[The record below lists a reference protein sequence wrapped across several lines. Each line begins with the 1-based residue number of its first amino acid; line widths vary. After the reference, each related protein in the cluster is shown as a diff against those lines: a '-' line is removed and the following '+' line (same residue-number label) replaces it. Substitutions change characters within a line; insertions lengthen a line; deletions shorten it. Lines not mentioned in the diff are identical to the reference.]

1 MTKTSIATL
10 VATLALVG
18 LVGWMLGKG
27 SKGPEKGAKPA
38 VAYVAQMEPG
48 VESMGISE
56 VSQQRLLARTPMG
69 GYVEPMQVVHITAQT
84 GGRVVYIAG
93 REGVSVL
100 AGQVIV
106 GLDEERLMPDYRAA
120 WAHLSGEMSAVQ
132 NAQVQL
138 YNKLNGP
145 VASPMGGAPYDA
157 YDKTTAPAYNVFRG
171 MMPFLGGGAPLIA
184 QSDQQR
190 SYPTRS
196 QARSEYE
203 RQMASVVASQSKIDT
218 IESQMRDHR
227 GIAPFP
233 AIILA
238 KHVAVGDVVQPGQAL
253 MDIAQTD
260 RLQLKLEVPARLVTE
275 LHQGEIVP
283 VTIEGNATVDG
294 LVDQIFPAANSA
306 QHTVTV
312 KVLLPPSAPVAPGMY
327 ASALLPEPPVAGQ
340 AVNVPVIPVSAVVYP
355 GSLPTVFTVGRDG
368 KTELRVVRLGDKQGD
383 RVIVLSGLQPGEK
396 VVTSPSQTM
405 RSGDPIIGERLQ

>member
-1 MTKTSIATL
+1 MTKTSIATF
-10 VATLALVG
+10 VALLTLVG
-18 LVGWMLGKG
+18 LVGWMAGKG
-27 SKGPEKGAKPA
+27 SKGPEKSAKPA
-38 VAYVAQMEPG
+38 VVLQMDPG

-56 VSQQRLLARTPMG
+56 VAQQRLLSRTPMG
-69 GYVEPMQVVHITAQT
+69 GYVEPLQVVHVTAQT

-93 REGVSVL
+93 REGVSVD

-106 GLDEERLMPDYRAA
+106 GLDEERLMSDYRSA
-120 WAHLSGEMSAVQ
+120 WAHLSGEMSAIQ

-145 VASPMGGAPYDA
+145 VTSPMGGAPYDA
-157 YDKTTAPAYNVFRG
+157 YDRATAPAYNVFRG
-171 MMPFLGGGAPLIA
+171 MMPFMGGAPMIA

-190 SYPTRS
+190 TYSNRS

-203 RQMASVVASQSKIDT
+203 KQMAAVVAAQSKIDA

-233 AIILA
+233 AVILT
-238 KHVAVGDVVQPGQAL
+238 KHVAIGDVVQPGQAL

-260 RLQLKLEVPARLVTE
+260 RLQLKLEVPSRLVTE
-275 LHQGEIVP
+275 LHQGEMVP
-283 VTIEGNATVDG
+283 VTIDGNATVDG
-294 LVDQIFPAANSA
+294 LVDQIFPAANQA

-312 KVLLPPSAPVAPGMY
+312 KILLPPHAPVAPGMY
-327 ASALLPEPPVAGQ
+327 ASALLPEPAVAGQ

-405 RSGDPIIGERLQ
+405 RSGDPVFGERPQ